1 VQSRSCNADHGV
13 ETVSA
18 VADFTALARQK
29 LPLGAFV
36 FGERSH
42 RISFHH
48 QLTVPWGSQLRSGPG
63 RVPGLL
69 YEPRHSLQ
77 GIDAYWEG
85 KHMGL
90 ISGGESYCNVTHIEN
105 GRVMTRRIHQIMVQA
120 ANGHL
125 YTLTGNDMPDSI
137 SLYSSQSKQGQAAEI
152 LLKSPPPPS
161 LSAFIL
167 SLLTW
172 KHARDI
178 VFMILGMVIS
188 TVLGIVAGVITRMLH
203 T

>member
-1 VQSRSCNADHGV
+1 
-13 ETVSA
+13 
-18 VADFTALARQK
+18 VADLTALARQK
-29 LPLGAFV
+29 LPPGAFV
-36 FGERSH
+36 FGERS
-42 RISFHH
+42 RRNSSHH
-48 QLTVPWGSQLRSGPG
+48 QLTAPWGSQLKSGPR
-63 RVPGLL
+63 RVPGPL

-90 ISGGESYCNVTHIEN
+90 ITGSESYCNVTHIEN
-105 GRVMTRRIHQIMVQA
+105 GRVMTRRIHQILVQA
-120 ANGHL
+120 ANGQL

-137 SLYSSQSKQGQAAEI
+137 SLYSSQSKQGQTAEI
-152 LLKSPPPPS
+152 LLNKPQPPS
-161 LSAFIL
+161 LSAFCL

-178 VFMILGMVIS
+178 VFMILGMLIS
-188 TVLGIVAGVITRMLH
+188 TVLAVVAQVITRMLH